1 MVVIAVQSAFFLKK
15 HQNNFF
21 KYLKNYFD
29 ISTSKRSEKIK
40 KLNKSKFKGTWFAP
54 RSQTGP

>member
-1 MVVIAVQSAFFLKK
+1 MVVIAVQSAFCMKK
-15 HQNNFF
+15 HQNNFLKF
-21 KYLKNYFD
+21 LKNYFD

-40 KLNKSKFKGTWFAP
+40 KLNKSKFKGKRFAP